1 MLSNFAAKLI
11 VGTLT
16 VESYLNAL
24 YRNRTHPV
32 KAPPMFY
39 FVSNAWYG
47 YLLSNAIHF
56 LFIIN

>member
-32 KAPPMFY
+32 KAPTMFY

-47 YLLSNAIHF
+47 YLVLKT
-56 LFIIN
+56 LQLLVE